1 MKLLCRF
8 VGLTVFAS
16 ANFLQ
21 FQHLLAQT
29 ADATATVQFSNG
41 QTVALADFSDR
52 IGVQPGEVVSVTIQ
66 FAPSHA
72 GEAIG
77 IEPLDGGRI
86 SKTST
91 AVSDQGL
98 ATFSFQAAPS
108 AGLNRVVVRHG
119 LQTLLAHF
127 WVLSSNPQNN
137 PPVVTPANP
146 ES

>member
-1 MKLLCRF
+1 VKPIPILL
-8 VGLTVFAS
+8 GLAFFAGG
-16 ANFLQ
+16 NFFPFHNLV
-21 FQHLLAQT
+21 AQSL
-29 ADATATVQFSNG
+29 DVSATVQFSNG
-41 QTVALADFSDR
+41 QTVSIADFSDQ
-52 IGVQPGEVVSVTIQ
+52 IGVQPGEAVSVTIQ
-66 FAPSHA
+66 FTSDHA
-72 GEAIG
+72 GEAINV
-77 IEPLDGGRI
+77 EPLDGGRI

-98 ATFSFQAAPS
+98 ATFSFQAAGG

-119 LQTLLAHF
+119 LQTLLAQF